1 VERRTKEKQKT
12 TLRGTGQLPPWPLH
26 PLLSDPRRSDPPRVI
41 LVVTI
46 EAGFFNFR
54 FFGHPILGHFSLP
67 GGSPAVCVCCVCACV
82 CMYIYIYIYIYL
94 YEAYSLRGTSPA
106 PVAREGPYA
115 AVTFCCRGMR
125 RESGHWAGEG
135 LGSGGWERGSLL
147 ATECHGCVR
156 AFNGHRPP
164 PASRKAGETQ
174 MAQWAYGALSR
185 LALLGVFCISRR
197 RWTGTPCQIRQD

>member
-1 VERRTKEKQKT
+1 MVWVRRWVRGSVCVVE
-12 TLRGTGQLPPWPLH
+12 GWCGCV
-26 PLLSDPRRSDPPRVI
+26 RVWVGMGACGWMWVW
-41 LVVTI
+41 VV
-46 EAGFFNFR
+46 
-54 FFGHPILGHFSLP
+54 
-67 GGSPAVCVCCVCACV
+67 VCVCVYT
-82 CMYIYIYIYIYL
+82 YIYIYIYIYT
-94 YEAYSLRGTSPA
+94 YNYKVYSLRGTSPA
-106 PVAREGPYA
+106 HVAREGPYA
-115 AVTFCCRGMR
+115 AVTFCCQGMR

-147 ATECHGCVR
+147 ATQCHGCVR